1 MSDIESSKQVKGRKR
16 LSGNENKWLNGYHD
30 RRSVEKKKELWRA
43 IRKSTNSETSV
54 LLKDGWYRLITKMSA
69 TFNRLSIFA
78 FCVYTSR
85 SSSTYTI
92 GKFYLHFKY
101 VILYLFSLSL

>member
-1 MSDIESSKQVKGRKR
+1 MSDIESSKQGKGRKR
-16 LSGNENKWLNGYHD
+16 LSGDENKWLNGYDD
-30 RRSVEKKKELWRA
+30 RRSIEKKKELWRA
-43 IRKSTNSETSV
+43 IRKSTNSEASV
-54 LLKDGWYRLITKMSA
+54 LLKNGYRLITKMSA

-92 GKFYLHFKY
+92 GRFYLHFKY
-101 VILYLFSLSL
+101 VILYLFPLSL

>member
-1 MSDIESSKQVKGRKR
+1 MSDIESSKQGKGCKR
-16 LSGNENKWLNGYHD
+16 FSGNENKWLNGYDD
-30 RRSVEKKKELWRA
+30 RRSVEKKKKLWRA

-54 LLKDGWYRLITKMSA
+54 LLKDGYRLITEMSA

-101 VILYLFSLSL
+101 VILYLFPLSL